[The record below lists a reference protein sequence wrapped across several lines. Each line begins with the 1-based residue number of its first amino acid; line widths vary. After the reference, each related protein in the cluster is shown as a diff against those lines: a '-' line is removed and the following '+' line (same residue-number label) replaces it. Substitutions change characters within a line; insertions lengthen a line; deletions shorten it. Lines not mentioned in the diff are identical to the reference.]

1 MHFVNSIRN
10 HGRYAASALAVMAA
24 LAAPAGI
31 AQAQSA
37 QDADSG
43 IADIIVT
50 AQKRS
55 QSVQDVGITL
65 SVVSGDALA
74 ERGVTSV
81 TDLTGLVPNVQANY
95 GAGQVAFNVRGI
107 GTNEFSANLDS
118 PIALNVDEVYLS
130 KTFMSGLLLFDIDRV
145 EALKG
150 PQGTL
155 FGRNATG
162 GTINFFTRRPTES
175 LSAGATMSFDN
186 YETVRSEAYVSG
198 PLSET
203 LSARVSGMVTDQG
216 QGYYRNLTLGTREGA
231 EKKWALRGQLQWKG
245 EATTALLSATYGV
258 QTGTLSPYEGVGIF
272 TPESIAAGAPA
283 FCAPYLAGAAT
294 GGDAGC
300 VRGTDGLSPG
310 DDDPYTSNNNRLHTV
325 RNKGYGVTLRVE
337 HDFGAATLTSLS
349 SYQYF
354 KRDQHEDSDG
364 SPVNTIDVDYYNRV
378 RQFSQELRL
387 SSNGDGRWNYVLGAY
402 YENDNYR
409 NGDYLTVAAGAA
421 PGFFSPFSQKVD
433 ALAAFFHNDV
443 ELSDTLSLTAGVRY
457 SWEKISFDGGTVAGT
472 GITGTPQVPT
482 AIVATLADLQ
492 DSRSDDDATFKL
504 GIEWK
509 PRIESGVVD
518 KLMIYANMS
527 TGFRSGA
534 YNAEFVGSQSALT
547 SLSPEK
553 ITAYELGFKSTLA
566 NRRLQLNGSLFH
578 YDFTDGFINVDSATS
593 PIPITIN
600 AASINTWGLELDL
613 VWQPIDQLSL
623 AMGGSWLDSSI
634 SSDITVGGVSLR
646 GNRTVQSPKWT
657 WNAQASWRQPLSG
670 GIDLVASGDASW
682 RSMQYFETVNSP
694 GSREPGYWL
703 VNGRIGIAQ
712 SDDRWSLTAF
722 VKNLTKSEYRTYI
735 NDLPTFGWLLN
746 IYGAPRTYGLSASV
760 KF

>member
-1 MHFVNSIRN
+1 MVSYNRI
-10 HGRYAASALAVMAA
+10 HGRGALSVLA
-24 LAAPAGI
+24 LAAAFAAPVGMAH
-31 AQAQSA
+31 AQAA
-37 QDADSG
+37 ADTDSG

-65 SVVSGDALA
+65 SVVSGDTLA
-74 ERGVTSV
+74 ERGATSV
-81 TDLTGLVPNVQANY
+81 TDLTGMVPNVQANY

-162 GTINFFTRRPTES
+162 GTVNFFTRRPTES
-175 LSAGATMSFDN
+175 LSAGATVAYDN
-186 YETVRSEAYVSG
+186 YQTLRTEAYVSG
-198 PLSET
+198 PLSDT
-203 LSARVSGMVTDQG
+203 VSARISGMITDQG
-216 QGYYRNLTLGTREGA
+216 KGYYRNQTLGIREGA
-231 EKKWALRGQLQWKG
+231 EKKWAMRGQLQWKG
-245 EATTALLSATYGV
+245 EATTALLGVTYGE

-272 TPESIAAGAPA
+272 TPASLAAGTPVFCPA
-283 FCAPYLAGAAT
+283 YLAGRAT
-294 GGDAGC
+294 GGDADC
-300 VRGTDGLSPG
+300 VRGTDGLYPG
-310 DDDPYTSNNNRLHTV
+310 DNDPYTSNNNRLHTV
-325 RNKGYGVTLRVE
+325 RNKGYGITLRIE
-337 HDFGAATLTSLS
+337 HEFSGATLTSLS

-364 SPVNTIDVDYYNRV
+364 SPVDTIDVEYYNRI

-387 SSNGDGRWNYVLGAY
+387 SSTGEGRWNYVLGAY
-402 YENDNYR
+402 YETDSYR
-409 NGDYLTVAAGAA
+409 NGDYLTIAAGAA
-421 PGFFSPFSQKVD
+421 PGLFSPFSQKVD

-443 ELSDTLSLTAGVRY
+443 ALTDTLSLTAGVRY
-457 SWEKISFDGGTVAGT
+457 SWEKIAFDGGTFAGT
-472 GITGTPQVPT
+472 GITGTPEVPT

-509 PRIESGVVD
+509 PKIDSALVD
-518 KLMIYANMS
+518 KLMVYANMS
-527 TGFRSGA
+527 TGFRSGS

-566 NRRLQLNGSLFH
+566 NRRVQLNGALFH
-578 YDFTDGFINVDSATS
+578 YDFTDGFINVDSAS
-593 PIPITIN
+593 SPITIN
-600 AASINTWGLELDL
+600 AASINTWGFEFDL
-613 VWQPIDQLSL
+613 AWKPIDQLSL
-623 AMGGSWLDSSI
+623 SMGGGWLDSSI
-634 SSDITVGGVSLR
+634 SSDIAVGGVSLK

-657 WNAQASWRQPLSG
+657 WNGQASFRQPVSDS
-670 GIDLVASGDASW
+670 IDFLTSADASW

-703 VNGRIGIAQ
+703 VNGRIGIAEA
-712 SDDRWSLTAF
+712 DDRWSLTAF
-722 VKNLTKSEYRTYI
+722 VKNLTKSEYRTYV
-735 NDLPTFGWLLN
+735 NDLPAFGWLLN
-746 IYGAPRTYGLSASV
+746 IYGTPRTYGLSASV